1 MKHGWHSKV
10 DAMFQMKQIVEN
22 EKQLKSHL
30 TMLQGK
36 QNYMIFLFRNTQNY
50 GKTIFKNIVRSTHS
64 QASIYRVRGLRKM
77 RKEEP
82 KVGLMKSV
90 MSG

>member
-1 MKHGWHSKV
+1 
-10 DAMFQMKQIVEN
+10 
-22 EKQLKSHL
+22 
-30 TMLQGK
+30 
-36 QNYMIFLFRNTQNY
+36 MIFLFRNTQNY